1 MKGASKPDPKL
12 IDADMT
18 EPMRILIVEDDAII
32 GESIHMHLTNLGH
45 APYPPVGTEEEAKA
59 VMATREVDLAFLDI
73 RLHEGDSGIELAKHI
88 DGTNLCP
95 YIFLT
100 AYTDDRT
107 LAEVGN
113 TRPSGFIVK
122 PFRKNDMKAAISIAS
137 LNRMLQDPSEREST
151 LPDSPLHE
159 VNDHVFVNVGGNW
172 ERVDIADILYLVSAH
187 VYTEIHTVHGKKT
200 TRRPLSQLVDELDA
214 AGILRI
220 HRSMAV
226 NLRRVEGFDSHSVR
240 IGNEEFPIS
249 NSYKKQV
256 KERMRSL

>member
-1 MKGASKPDPKL
+1 MTDPL
-12 IDADMT
+12 
-18 EPMRILIVEDDAII
+18 RILIVEDDAII

-45 APYPPVGTEEEAKA
+45 SPYPPVDNEADAKA
-59 VMATREVDLAFLDI
+59 AMATQEVDLAFLDI

-88 DGTNLCP
+88 DGANLCP

-151 LPDSPLHE
+151 LPDSALQE
-159 VNDHVFVNVGGNW
+159 VNDHVFINVGGNW

-187 VYTEIHTVHGKKT
+187 VYTEIHTVHGKKI
-200 TRRPLSQLVDELDA
+200 TRRPLSQLVEELDP

-226 NLRRVEGFDSHSVR
+226 NLRRIDGFDSHSVR
-240 IGNEEFPIS
+240 IGSEEFAIS

-256 KERMRSL
+256 KERMRSI